1 MSTFFSTPVKDHA
14 QSVSRFSA
22 TIFLAKDF
30 RLQFANETLGMFY
43 GPMPVE
49 MFLDKFLPAANA
61 TPDSVQDAD
70 FSNVPTYEGVLE
82 KDMYDPL
89 VSTS

>member
-1 MSTFFSTPVKDHA
+1 MGRRTCALEPVPP
-14 QSVSRFSA
+14 
-22 TIFLAKDF
+22 I
-30 RLQFANETLGMFY
+30 ETLEMFY

-82 KDMYDPL
+82 TDMYDPL
-89 VSTS
+89 VSTSWNVASQRRN